1 MVQVLRFSLW
11 FLNFLGFM
19 TLFQTQHCP
28 KCLSSWWLNHT
39 SEKYSSKWTCSQ
51 IFGVNIKN
59 PWNHNLVM
67 PFDKTVLFCSSWK
80 GLINAYDHERLQE
93 VFLFLHLLLP
103 SWETMCLEKKWFNIF
118 RKNSRFQKYINPP
131 KKLTHVPLKKDYF
144 NRKYRVHLPIT
155 IDFQG
160 TRFLLSL
167 QFKTAPNWSRVP
179 PWPLAA
185 EVLGH
190 CLRKGRSVN
199 VGQSPRGNVS
209 LHTPPLI
216 ISNLQSVT
224 IST

>member
-1 MVQVLRFSLW
+1 MFPNFRGEYQKSLKPPPSYALWQNGVILFFLKRLDECLWPWKIAGSFPFPTLASSILGNYVL
-11 FLNFLGFM
+11 G
-19 TLFQTQHCP
+19 
-28 KCLSSWWLNHT
+28 
-39 SEKYSSKWTCSQ
+39 
-51 IFGVNIKN
+51 
-59 PWNHNLVM
+59 
-67 PFDKTVLFCSSWK
+67 
-80 GLINAYDHERLQE
+80 
-93 VFLFLHLLLP
+93 
-103 SWETMCLEKKWFNIF
+103 KKWFNIF